1 MRNLLRLIIVLL
13 LFSLAGIAAA
23 QDQSYTVRPG
33 DTITSIAA
41 RFDVDAEAILIRNN
55 LLDPNR
61 IRAGQVLMIPTGAVT
76 VPRTHVV
83 GAGETLTSIA
93 LRYHTTVE
101 ALLAE
106 NDLPVGWNLV
116 VGQVLTLPAMSGAA
130 TFPRTYMLDTG
141 DTLRIV
147 AERFGVTW
155 QNLAAYNRIT
165 NPNYVQAG
173 MVIIIPPADWTAPV
187 APPPPPPPPPPAPQ
201 PVTVVV
207 QRGDM
212 LSTIAARFGVSVQA
226 LAAANHIT
234 DNRAIF
240 PGDVLIIPLAGAPVT
255 VPPRQAVGGH
265 YIVRAGDTMF
275 AIAASFGVNI
285 YRIAEANGILNL
297 NSIYAGQ
304 SLVIPGR

>member
-1 MRNLLRLIIVLL
+1 MRNLLRLTILL
-13 LFSLAGIAAA
+13 LVLAAAGIAAA

-41 RFDVDAEAILIRNN
+41 QFDVEAEALLIRNN

-61 IRAGQVLMIPTGAVT
+61 IRAGQVLIIPTGAVT

-93 LRYHTTVE
+93 ARYHTTVE
-101 ALLAE
+101 ALLTE

-116 VGQVLTLPAMSGAA
+116 VGQVLTLPAMAGSA
-130 TFPRTYMLDTG
+130 TFARTYMLDTG

-155 QNLAAYNRIT
+155 QNLAAYNQIA

-173 MVIIIPPADWTAPV
+173 TIIIIPPVDWTAPVVVLPPV
-187 APPPPPPPPPPAPQ
+187 APPPPPPQ
-201 PVTVVV
+201 PVTYIV

-226 LAAANHIT
+226 LAAVNHIT

-240 PGDVLIIPLAGAPVT
+240 PGDVLLIPVAGVP
-255 VPPRQAVGGH
+255 VPPAPRHAVGGR
-265 YIVRAGDTMF
+265 YTVRAGDTMF
-275 AIAASFGVNI
+275 AIAAAFGVNI
-285 YRIAEANGILNL
+285 YQIAEANGILNL

-304 SLVIPGR
+304 NLVIPGR